1 MIAYLIFIWLCDAE
15 VIRCSLRVRRALIYD
30 VARATRSRSRSTNYV
45 ISRRP
50 SRAEPPLI
58 VPNPIWKALGNLQ
71 PQIRQYLTF
80 APPPFVH
87 GVLWSGFLGEG
98 PGSYTVYI
106 YNY

>member
-15 VIRCSLRVRRALIYD
+15 VIRCSLRIRRALIYD
-30 VARATRSRSRSTNYV
+30 VARATRSGSRSACYV
-45 ISRRP
+45 IFRRP

-58 VPNPIWKALGNLQ
+58 VPNPIWDVLGNLQ

-80 APPPFVH
+80 APPPLVH

-106 YNY
+106 YDY